1 MGSWV
6 EGADGSGF
14 GLENLPFGAVARGDG
29 PARPA
34 VRIGEH
40 ALILEPLAE
49 AGLLGDL
56 PPGVLA
62 GPVLNP
68 FLALGRA
75 AWSATRARL
84 AELLRAGAPEREA
97 AAAALVP
104 LAGVEVRLPVAIGD
118 YVDFYS
124 SIEHASNVGR
134 IFRPDAEPLLPNWR
148 HLPVGYHGRASSV
161 VVSGTP
167 VRRPQGQ
174 LPPAQPGGAPRFGP
188 TERLDI
194 ELELGFVTGPGN
206 ALGTSIATGDGAR
219 ARLRLRAGQRLE
231 RARHPALGVRRRS
244 ARSWASRSP
253 PRSRRGSCRW
263 RRSSRT
269 ASRRRAQD
277 PEPLPYL
284 RTDEDWALDID
295 ARDRARPDGGEETV
309 VSRTNA
315 AGLYWTAPQQL
326 AHATV
331 NGTNVRPGD
340 LYAAARSPAPSPDT
354 RGCLLELTWGGRDP
368 LVLAGGEQRTLPRG
382 RRHRD
387 PARQRRAGLAR
398 RGARPDPPAGVTA
411 PSRGADVNCSGS
423 ETSAPTPGALARG
436 PRAPL
441 GSRARSDPGS
451 DVGEELP

>member
-1 MGSWV
+1 METWV

-14 GLENLPFGAVARGDG
+14 GLENLPFGAVARDGG

-40 ALILEPLAE
+40 ALILAPLAE

-68 FLALGRA
+68 FLALGRE

-84 AELLRAGAPEREA
+84 VELLRAESPEREA

-104 LAGVEVRLPVAIGD
+104 LAGSSRVLPLAIGD

-161 VVSGTP
+161 IVSGTD
-167 VRRPQGQ
+167 VRRPHGQ
-174 LPPAQPGGAPRFGP
+174 LPPAEPGGAPRFGP

-206 ALGTSIATGDGAR
+206 ALGTSIATSAAR
-219 ARLRLRAGQRLE
+219 EHIFGFVL
-231 RARHPALGVRRRS
+231 VNDWS
-244 ARSWASRSP
+244 ARDVQRWEYVPLGPFLGKSFATSISP
-253 PRSRRGSCRW
+253 WIVPLEALEPQRVAARE
-263 RRSSRT
+263 
-269 ASRRRAQD
+269 QD
-277 PEPLPYL
+277 PQPLPYL
-284 RTDEDWALDID
+284 RTDEDWALDI
-295 ARDRARPDGGEETV
+295 ALEVAIAPDGGEETV
-309 VSRTNA
+309 VARTNA
-315 AGLYWTAPQQL
+315 RGLYWTAPQQL

-340 LYAAARSPAPSPDT
+340 LYASGTIS
-354 RGCLLELTWGGRDP
+354 G
-368 LVLAGGEQRTLPRG
+368 
-382 RRHRD
+382 
-387 PARQRRAGLAR
+387 
-398 RGARPDPPAGVTA
+398 PDPG
-411 PSRGADVNCSGS
+411 SRVACSS
-423 ETSAPTPGALARG
+423 SPGAGATRSSWPVAARG
-436 PRAPL
+436 PSCRTATP
-441 GSRARSDPGS
+441 
-451 DVGEELP
+451 

>member
-14 GLENLPFGAVARGDG
+14 GLENLPFGAVARGAA

-34 VRIGEH
+34 VRIGDH
-40 ALILEPLAE
+40 ALILQPLAE

-56 PPGVLA
+56 PPGVLD

-84 AELLRAGAPEREA
+84 TELLREDAPDRDA

-104 LAGVEVRLPVAIGD
+104 LAEVEARLPIAIGD

-161 VVSGTP
+161 VVSPTAFP
-167 VRRPQGQ
+167 RPQGQ
-174 LPPAQPGGAPRFGP
+174 LPPPEPGGAPRFGP

-206 ALGTSIATGDGAR
+206 PLGTTI
-219 ARLRLRAGQRLE
+219 
-231 RARHPALGVRRRS
+231 PASAIREHVFGFVLVNDWS
-244 ARSWASRSP
+244 ARDIQRWEYVPLGPFLGKSFATSVSP
-253 PRSRRGSCRW
+253 WIVPLEALESRRVAARP
-263 RRSSRT
+263 
-269 ASRRRAQD
+269 QD

-284 RTDEDWALDID
+284 RTDEDWALDIELEV
-295 ARDRARPDGGEETV
+295 AIVPDGGEETV

-315 AGLYWTAPQQL
+315 RGLYWTAPQQL

-340 LYAAARSPAPSPDT
+340 LYASGTISGEEPGTAGS
-354 RGCLLELTWGGRDP
+354 LLELTWGGRDA
-368 LVLAGGEQRTLPRG
+368 LELAGGETRSFLEDGDTVILRGTAGAVSLGEVRGSVLP
-382 RRHRD
+382 
-387 PARQRRAGLAR
+387 AA
-398 RGARPDPPAGVTA
+398 
-411 PSRGADVNCSGS
+411 
-423 ETSAPTPGALARG
+423 
-436 PRAPL
+436 
-441 GSRARSDPGS
+441 
-451 DVGEELP
+451 

>member
-1 MGSWV
+1 MESWV
-6 EGADGSGF
+6 DGADGSGF
-14 GLENLPFGAVARGDG
+14 GLENLPFGAVALGDG

-56 PPGVLA
+56 PAGVLA

-68 FLALGRA
+68 FLALGRP
-75 AWSATRARL
+75 AWRATRARL
-84 AELLRAGAPEREA
+84 TELLRAGSPEREA

-104 LAGVEVRLPVAIGD
+104 LAQVETRLPLAIGD

-167 VRRPQGQ
+167 VRRPRGQ
-174 LPPAQPGGAPRFGP
+174 LPPAEAGGAPRFGP

-206 ALGTSIATGDGAR
+206 ALGASIATSAAR
-219 ARLRLRAGQRLE
+219 EHIFGFVL
-231 RARHPALGVRRRS
+231 VNDWS
-244 ARSWASRSP
+244 ARDIQRWEYVPLGPFLGKSFATSISP
-253 PRSRRGSCRW
+253 WIVPLEALEPRRVPARE
-263 RRSSRT
+263 
-269 ASRRRAQD
+269 QD
-277 PEPLPYL
+277 PAPLPYL
-284 RTDEDWALDID
+284 RTDEDWALD
-295 ARDRARPDGGEETV
+295 AELEVVLVPEGGEETV
-309 VSRTNA
+309 VARTNA
-315 AGLYWTAPQQL
+315 RGLYWTAPQQL

-340 LYAAARSPAPSPDT
+340 LYASGTISGPEPGSF
-354 RGCLLELTWGGRDP
+354 GSLLELTWGGRDP
-368 LVLAGGEQRTLPRG
+368 LELAGGEQRAFLADGDTVILRGTAGAISLGEVRG
-382 RRHRD
+382 RIE
-387 PARQRRAGLAR
+387 
-398 RGARPDPPAGVTA
+398 
-411 PSRGADVNCSGS
+411 PSEA
-423 ETSAPTPGALARG
+423 
-436 PRAPL
+436 
-441 GSRARSDPGS
+441 
-451 DVGEELP
+451 